1 MHPDGN
7 AQMSSRFILRFASKL
22 LLVFFS
28 VVGHAPASDVVNH
41 NFRMQIKPGSSEL
54 IVEDRIVLPGNFL
67 KNQPLQFLLHGDLT
81 VSAVNAVIEKQE
93 VIQSA
98 SKEIAKDASVPLA
111 HYRVSSYDS
120 TQPLVLQYQ
129 GKIHHVIKGPGEEY
143 ARSFSETPG
152 IISNEGVFLADSSAW
167 FPRFTKQELVSFDL
181 RIEVPEDWGAVSQGE
196 LLKDITQKGSRLL
209 QWVETLPQDD
219 IYIVASRYHE
229 YTQDTA
235 SAKAMVFMR
244 AKDDA
249 LAQKYLDATAQYIS
263 MYTTLIGPYPY
274 KKFALVENF
283 WSTGYGMPS
292 FTLLGPKVIRFP
304 FIIHSSYPHEILH
317 NYWGNSVYV
326 DYERGNWAE
335 GLTAY
340 LADHLIAE
348 QRGRGVEYRRNVLQ
362 KYTDFVNKD
371 RDFPLIDFR
380 SRHSSATEAVGYGK
394 TLMLFHMLRMQLGSK
409 DFVRSLRRFYKE
421 YQYKFATFDN
431 VQSVFGEVSGI
442 DLAPFF
448 TQWVKQ
454 AGAPSLAIE
463 NVTSKKISKGYQL
476 EVSLIQQ
483 QTGPA
488 YQMEVPVVVYM
499 QGQAEAKETRV
510 NMQSRQQK
518 FLIDL
523 VAKPLRVEID
533 PQFDVFRRLD
543 SREIP
548 SALSQGFGDEK
559 PLMVLPAKES
569 PETLSEYR
577 KLAKHWQASQ
587 NESLEI
593 VTDEEIRKLP
603 SDRSIWLLGWD
614 NRFRNEV
621 LDSLTAQKVGIE
633 GDDLNLGDK
642 RYRHD
647 EHAVLLTARNSNN
660 MNKTVLWLSSGNSK
674 AIAGLASKLPHY
686 RKYSYLVFSGD
697 APDNVDKGQWDVL
710 DSPLNRVLDKKGVSV
725 KAGLSPRRALADL
738 PPAFSVKRM
747 MQDIEQLA
755 GKNTQGRGLG
765 SQDIE
770 NAAQYIADAFKEAGL
785 QPGGDDQAN
794 QKSYFQ
800 TWQEDVG
807 DQLGKVTLKNVI
819 GVMPGNNPE
828 LAGQS
833 LVISAH
839 YDHLGTGWPDV
850 HKGDE
855 GKVHYGADDN
865 ASGVA
870 VMLEFARQVVGKWNP
885 ERTIV
890 FVAFTAE
897 EAGLR
902 GSKYYVKH
910 ARQYPASKVF
920 TAINLDT
927 VGRLNDNPLT
937 IFGINS
943 ASELIH
949 VFRGAFFVTGIA
961 VKPVTNDF
969 GTSDQTSFLNSGV
982 PAVQFFASAHSD
994 FHRPGDTVDKIDE
1007 AGLVKVASILKEAV
1021 EYLANR
1027 VEPLTVEISKK
1038 ESKPVARP
1046 ASKRKVSLGTIPDF
1060 AYQGAGVRIDG
1071 VVSGSPAEKAGLRKG
1086 DIINS
1091 IKGKVIKDL
1100 GDLSAALSGLQPG
1113 DTVTIEFMRDKNMQK
1128 AQATVEA
1135 R

>member
-1 MHPDGN
+1 MNFRVSG
-7 AQMSSRFILRFASKL
+7 RFTNILLSIIVVIVVANFSIVSQVFA
-22 LLVFFS
+22 
-28 VVGHAPASDVVNH
+28 ADVVH
-41 NFRMQIKPGSSEL
+41 HKFKLQLLPASSEL
-54 IVEDRIVLPGNFL
+54 IAEDRVVLPEGAL
-67 KNQPLQFLLHGDLT
+67 KNQPLYFLLHGDLS
-81 VSAVNAVIEKQE
+81 VKALNATIEKQE
-93 VIQSA
+93 LTQTPF
-98 SKEIAKDASVPLA
+98 KEMAKDASVPLA
-111 HYRVSSYDS
+111 QYRVSQYDA

-152 IISNEGVFLADSSAW
+152 IISDEGVFLADSSAW
-167 FPRFTKQELVSFDL
+167 FPRFSKNELVSLDL
-181 RIEVPEDWGAVSQGE
+181 QIEVPNDWGAVSQGE
-196 LLKDITQKGSRLL
+196 LIVDKRIKATRIL
-209 QWVETLPQDD
+209 QWVEPQPQDD

-244 AKDDA
+244 NQDDA

-263 MYTTLIGPYPY
+263 MYTTLIGSYPY

-304 FIIHSSYPHEILH
+304 FILHSSYPHEILH

-326 DYERGNWAE
+326 DYEKGNWAE

-348 QRGRGVEYRRNVLQ
+348 QRGRGTEYRRNVLQ

-371 RDFPLIDFR
+371 RDFPLVDFR

-394 TLMLFHMLRMQLGSK
+394 TLMLFHMLRMQLGNK
-409 DFVRSLRRFYKE
+409 DFIRSLRRFYKE
-421 YQYKFATFDN
+421 YQYKFATFDD
-431 VQSVFGEVSGI
+431 VQSVFSEVSEA

-448 TQWVKQ
+448 TQWVRQ

-463 NVTSKKISKGYQL
+463 SVSSKKKAKGYQL
-476 EVSLIQQ
+476 DLSLEQKQ
-483 QTGPA
+483 SGPV
-488 YQMEVPVVVYM
+488 YQLEIPLVVYM
-499 QGQAEAKETRV
+499 QGQAKAKEMRV
-510 NMQSRQQK
+510 NMQSQKQK
-518 FLIDL
+518 FSLEMED
-523 VAKPLRVEID
+523 KPFRVEID

-559 PLMVLPAKES
+559 PLMVLPAKED
-569 PETLSEYR
+569 PERLSEYQ

-587 NESLEI
+587 NEAIEVIKDSDIKE
-593 VTDEEIRKLP
+593 LP
-603 SDRSIWLLGWD
+603 SNRSVWLLGWN
-614 NRFRNEV
+614 NRFRDEV
-621 LDSLTAQKVGIE
+621 TAKLKSHEVSLDNNILKLKGKNYSN
-633 GDDLNLGDK
+633 DD
-642 RYRHD
+642 
-647 EHAVLLTARNSNN
+647 HAILLTARNKNN
-660 MNKTVLWLSSGNSK
+660 IDKTVLWLSSGNSK
-674 AIAGLASKLPHY
+674 AIAGLANKLPHY
-686 RKYSYLVFSGD
+686 RKYSYLVFSGE
-697 APDNVDKGQWDVL
+697 APDNIDKGQWDVL
-710 DSPLNRVLDKKGVSV
+710 DSPMNRVLDKASTAV
-725 KAGLSPRRALADL
+725 KATLSPRQALADL

-747 MQDIEQLA
+747 MMDIEKLA
-755 GKNTQGRGLG
+755 GANTRGRGLG
-765 SQDIE
+765 SKDLD
-770 NAAQYIADAFKEAGL
+770 NAAQYIANAFKDSGL
-785 QPGGDDQAN
+785 QPGGDTDGNKQ
-794 QKSYFQ
+794 SYFQ

-807 DQLGKVTLKNVI
+807 DPLGKVILKNVI
-819 GVMPGNNPE
+819 GIIPGNNPE

-870 VMLEFARQVVGKWNP
+870 VMLEFARQIVGKWKP

-910 ARQYPASKVF
+910 AKQFPANKVF
-920 TAINLDT
+920 AAINLDT
-927 VGRLNDNPLT
+927 VGRLKENSLT
-937 IFGINS
+937 IFGANS
-943 ASELIH
+943 ASELVH
-949 VFRGAFFVTGIA
+949 VFRGAFFVTGIP
-961 VKPVTNDF
+961 VKPVMNDY
-969 GTSDQTSFLNSGV
+969 GSSDQTSFLKLGV
-982 PAVQFFASAHSD
+982 PAVQLFASAHTD
-994 FHRPGDTVDKIDE
+994 FHRPGDTIDKIDE

-1027 VEPLTVEISKK
+1027 VEPLTVESSKDK
-1038 ESKPVARP
+1038 SKLVSRP

-1060 AYQGAGVRIDG
+1060 AFQGEGVRVDG
-1071 VVSGSPAEKAGLRKG
+1071 VVKDSPAENAGIKKG
-1086 DIINS
+1086 DILKS
-1091 IKGKVIKDL
+1091 VKGKIIKDL
-1100 GDLSAALSGLQPG
+1100 GDLSAALSVLQAG
-1113 DTVTIEFMRDKNMQK
+1113 DTVEIELLRNKEIQK
-1128 AQATVEA
+1128 IKVQVVS

>member
-1 MHPDGN
+1 
-7 AQMSSRFILRFASKL
+7 MSSRELTRIAVK
-22 LLVFFS
+22 LVFIFFGS
-28 VVGHAPASDVVNH
+28 VATVFAADVVHHKFNV
-41 NFRMQIKPGSSEL
+41 QLIPGSSKL
-54 IVEDRIVLPGNFL
+54 VAEDRVVLPASMQN
-67 KNQPLQFLLHGDLT
+67 NQPLYFLLHGDLS
-81 VSAVNAVIEKQE
+81 VKALNATIEKQE
-93 VIQSA
+93 VTQSA
-98 SKEIAKDASVPLA
+98 FKEMAKDASVPLA
-111 HYRVSSYDS
+111 QYRVSSYDS
-120 TQPLVLQYQ
+120 TQPLVLKYQ

-152 IISNEGVFLADSSAW
+152 IISDEGVFLANSSAW
-167 FPRFTKQELVSFDL
+167 FPRFSKQELVSFDMK
-181 RIEVPEDWGAVSQGE
+181 IEVPEEWGVVSQGGLVE
-196 LLKDITQKGSRLL
+196 DKREKGSRTLH
-209 QWVETLPQDD
+209 WVETLPQDD

-229 YTQDTA
+229 YSQDTA

-244 AKDDA
+244 KQDDT

-431 VQSVFGEVSGI
+431 VQSVFSEVSDV

-463 NVTSKKISKGYQL
+463 NVSSKKKSKGYQL
-476 EVSLIQQ
+476 DLSLVQQ
-483 QTGPA
+483 QSGPA
-488 YQMEVPVVVYM
+488 YQLEIPMVVYV
-499 QGQAEAKETRV
+499 QGKPEAKEIRV
-510 NMQSRQQK
+510 TMKSRKQT
-518 FLIDL
+518 FSFEL
-523 VAKPLRVEID
+523 VDKPLRVEVD

-559 PLMVLPAKES
+559 PLMVLPTKET
-569 PETLSEYR
+569 PERLSEYR

-587 NESLEI
+587 NEALEV
-593 VTDEEIRKLP
+593 VTDSEIEKLP
-603 SDRSIWLLGWD
+603 GDRSIWLLGWN
-614 NRFRNEV
+614 NRFRDEV
-621 LDSLTAQKVGIE
+621 IKVLKDQKVALKDESI
-633 GDDLNLGDK
+633 NLVDK
-642 RYRHD
+642 NYVSD
-647 EHAVLLTARNSNN
+647 EHAILLTARNSANI
-660 MNKTVLWLSSGNSK
+660 NKTVLWLSSGNSK
-674 AIAGLASKLPHY
+674 AIAGLANKLPHY

-697 APDNVDKGQWDVL
+697 APDNIAKGQWNVL
-710 DSPLNRVLDKKGVSV
+710 NSPMNRVLEKAGASV
-725 KAGLSPRRALADL
+725 KATLSPRRALADL

-755 GKNTQGRGLG
+755 GAKTKGRGLG
-765 SQDIE
+765 SKDIE
-770 NAAQYIADAFKEAGL
+770 NAAQYIADAFKDAGL
-785 QPGGDDQAN
+785 QPGGDAEGN
-794 QKSYFQ
+794 KTSYFQ
-800 TWQEDVG
+800 SWQEDVG
-807 DQLGKVTLKNVI
+807 EPLGKVTLKNVV
-819 GVMPGNNPE
+819 GVMPGSNPE
-828 LAGQS
+828 LADQS

-839 YDHLGTGWPDV
+839 YDHLGSGWPDV

-870 VMLEFARQVVGKWNP
+870 VMLEFARQVVGKWKP
-885 ERTIV
+885 ERTII

-910 ARQYPASKVF
+910 AKKYPARKVF
-920 TAINLDT
+920 TVINLDT
-927 VGRLNDNPLT
+927 VGRLKENPLT

-943 ASELIH
+943 ASELVH
-949 VFRGAFFVTGIA
+949 VFRGAFFVTGIP
-961 VKPVTNDF
+961 VKPVMNDY
-969 GTSDQTSFLNSGV
+969 GTSDQTSFLNIGV
-982 PAVQFFASAHSD
+982 PAVQFFASAHTD
-994 FHRPGDTVDKIDE
+994 FHRPGDTIDKIDE
-1007 AGLVKVASILKEAV
+1007 AGLVKVASILKEGV

-1027 VEPLTVEISKK
+1027 VEPLTVEISK
-1038 ESKPVARP
+1038 SKPKPVSRP

-1060 AYQGAGVRIDG
+1060 AYQGGGVRIDG
-1071 VVSGSPAEKAGLRKG
+1071 VVSGSPAEKAGLKKG
-1086 DIINS
+1086 DIIKS
-1091 IKGKVIKDL
+1091 IKGKAIKDL
-1100 GDLSAALSGLQPG
+1100 GDLSAVLSGLQPG
-1113 DTVTIEFMRDKNMQK
+1113 DTIDIELMRGKEMQK
-1128 AQATVEA
+1128 AAATVQA